1 MNLLKDFF
9 SISSNIDQEAILRFF
24 NCPDPNV
31 FEGGEF
37 LNLTP
42 VSTEVSIETL
52 KIIIRDL
59 LERYQGGLGLI
70 DIENI
75 IFFIT
80 FIRFLTL
87 AIKYNVKTS
96 FYISC
101 ISVIAGLLWYIHW
114 QTKEIYV

>member
-42 VSTEVSIETL
+42 ISTEVSIETL

-80 FIRFLTL
+80 FIRFLKKSADAPL
-87 AIKYNVKTS
+87 LCVWFRGVYR
-96 FYISC
+96 IS
-101 ISVIAGLLWYIHW
+101 I
-114 QTKEIYV
+114 

>member
-1 MNLLKDFF
+1 MNLFKDFF

-31 FEGGEF
+31 FAGGEF
-37 LNLTP
+37 LDLTP

-75 IFFIT
+75 IFWA
-80 FIRFLTL
+80 LDP
-87 AIKYNVKTS
+87 
-96 FYISC
+96 
-101 ISVIAGLLWYIHW
+101 
-114 QTKEIYV
+114 IYCQVWRP